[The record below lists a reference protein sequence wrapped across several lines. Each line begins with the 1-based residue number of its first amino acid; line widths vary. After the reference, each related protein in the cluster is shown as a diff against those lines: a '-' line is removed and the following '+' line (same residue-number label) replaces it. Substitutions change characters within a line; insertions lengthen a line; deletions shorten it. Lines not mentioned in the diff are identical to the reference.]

1 MAEKM
6 RKNYKKLLWDV
17 MLLTLG
23 SVIFAAGVAC
33 FLDPNS
39 IASGGVSGVAIIIT
53 KFIDLL
59 PTGTVIALINVPILT
74 VGTIKFGFRFL
85 ASTMYAVLVS
95 SLAVNLLGEYVGS
108 LTSDLLLASVGG
120 AVLVGAGVG
129 LVFRTGATTGGTD
142 VIVKLLRLKFRHL
155 PTGLVFGFVDGCV
168 CLLSGI
174 VFKNIELTIYAAI
187 SLMVA
192 SMTMNKVLYGGDGAR
207 MIYII
212 SSENKEIAKRLMK
225 DVDVGATFFKGNGA
239 YSGQNYEI
247 LMVVMRAKLL
257 PQARDVVKEIDDGAF
272 MIVTNATSVFGQ
284 GFKKYDSEEV

>member
-6 RKNYKKLLWDV
+6 KINYKKFIWDLF
-17 MLLTLG
+17 LLTLG

-39 IASGGVSGVAIIIT
+39 IASGGVSGIAIIIT

-59 PTGTVIALINVPILT
+59 PTGTVIALINVPILL
-74 VGTIKFGFRFL
+74 VGTIVFGFKFL
-85 ASTMYAVLVS
+85 ASTIYAVLVS
-95 SLAVNLLGEYVGS
+95 SLAVNLFGEYVGA
-108 LTSDLLLASVGG
+108 LTSDLLLASVAGS
-120 AVLVGAGVG
+120 VLVGAGVG

-142 VIVKLLRLKFRHL
+142 VIVKLLRLKFRHI

-168 CLLSGI
+168 CAISGI

-192 SMTMNKVLYGGDGAR
+192 STTMNKLLYGSDSAR

-212 SSENKEIAKRLMK
+212 STDNKEIARRLMAE
-225 DVDVGATFFKGNGA
+225 VDVGATYMHGNGA
-239 YSGQNYEI
+239 YTGKNYDV
-247 LMVVMRAKLL
+247 LMVVLRAKQL
-257 PQARDVVKEIDDGAF
+257 PRARDIIKETDDGAF
-272 MIVTNATSVFGQ
+272 MIVTNATSVFGE
-284 GFKKYDSEEV
+284 GFKKHDSEEV

>member
-1 MAEKM
+1 MLNI
-6 RKNYKKLLWDV
+6 KNKKIKQILLDI
-17 MLLTLG
+17 LTLTAG
-23 SVIFAAGVAC
+23 SVIFATGVAC

-39 IASGGVSGVAIIIT
+39 IAPGGISGVAIIIT
-53 KFIDLL
+53 KFFDVI
-59 PTGTVIALINVPILT
+59 PTGTLIALINVPILL
-74 VGTIKFGFRFL
+74 VGTLKFGFKFL

-95 SLAVNLLGEYVGS
+95 SIAVDTMGALVGP
-108 LTSDLLLASVGG
+108 LTDNLLLAAVGG
-120 AVLVGAGVG
+120 AVLVGTGVG

-142 VIVKLLRLKFRHL
+142 VIVKLLRTKWRHL
-155 PTGLVFGFVDGCV
+155 PTGIIFGVVDGCV
-168 CLLSGI
+168 CLTSGI
-174 VFKNIELTIYAAI
+174 VFKNIEVMIYAGIA
-187 SLMVA
+187 LMLQ
-192 SMTMNKVLYGGDGAR
+192 SMIMNKVLYGGDGAR

-212 SSENKEIAKRLMK
+212 SSENQEIAKRLMK

>member
-6 RKNYKKLLWDV
+6 KINYKKFIWYLF
-17 MLLTLG
+17 LLTLG

-39 IASGGVSGVAIIIT
+39 IASGGVSGIAIIIT

-59 PTGTVIALINVPILT
+59 PTGTVIALINVPILL
-74 VGTIKFGFRFL
+74 VGTIVFGFKFL
-85 ASTMYAVLVS
+85 ASTIYAVLVS
-95 SLAVNLLGEYVGS
+95 SLAVNVFGEYVGS
-108 LTSDLLLASVGG
+108 LTSDLLLASVAGS
-120 AVLVGAGVG
+120 VLVGAGVG

-142 VIVKLLRLKFRHL
+142 VIVKLLRLKFRHI

-168 CLLSGI
+168 CALSGI

-192 SMTMNKVLYGGDGAR
+192 SITMNKLLYGSDGAR

-212 SSENKEIAKRLMK
+212 SSDNKEIARRLM
-225 DVDVGATFFKGNGA
+225 DEVDVGATFMHGNGA
-239 YSGQNYEI
+239 YTGKNFDV
-247 LMVVMRAKLL
+247 LMVVLRAKQL
-257 PQARDVVKEIDDGAF
+257 PRARDVVKQTDNGAF
-272 MIVTNATSVFGQ
+272 MIVTNATSVFGE
-284 GFKKYDSEEV
+284 GFKKHDSEEV